1 MKAVILAAGQGTR
14 MGPLTQNRPK
24 VMLPI
29 ANIPMLSHVILS
41 AHDAGIKEF
50 VLVVGYHSEIV
61 KEYFGDGSEMDVS
74 IEYAHQK
81 KQLGT
86 ADAVRAAQEMVDERF
101 LVLNG
106 DIIASSV
113 HIKSMAEQKWDVVVT
128 ARHVDNPSD
137 FGVLEVSD
145 NRVLRIIEKPKKPST
160 NLANA
165 GIYVFPLAI
174 FDAIKRT
181 KKSVRGEYEITGSL
195 QMLIDEGEDV
205 GYLTLSGNWLDIGR
219 PWDLLDSNEYF
230 LSCLMNPSK
239 KDELSLGSSNL
250 QPEAKGEIE
259 PLATLKGSI
268 SIGEGTII
276 RNGAYIE
283 GPVVIGKNCDIGPNC
298 YIRPSTSIGDNVRIG
313 NAVEIKNSIIMK
325 GTHIGHLS
333 YVGDSIIGERCNFGA
348 GTKVANLR
356 HDGRTIRVRLKGK
369 LIDSGRKKLGTIMGD
384 DVHTGINSMI
394 NVGAVVENGVKILPG
409 EFVKN

>member
-1 MKAVILAAGQGTR
+1 MKAVILSAGQGTR
-14 MGPLTQNRPK
+14 MGPLTKNRPK
-24 VMLPI
+24 IMLPI
-29 ANIPMLSHVILS
+29 ANKPLLWHVILS

-50 VLVVGYHSEIV
+50 VLVVGYHAELI

-106 DIIASSV
+106 DIVVSPV
-113 HIKSMAEQKWDVVVT
+113 HIKSMTEQKSDVVMT
-128 ARHVDNPSD
+128 ARHVDNPSE

-145 NRVLRIIEKPKKPST
+145 NRVLRIIEKPKKPYT

-165 GIYVFPLAI
+165 GIYVLPLAI
-174 FDAIKRT
+174 FNAIKRT
-181 KKSVRGEYEITGSL
+181 KKSVRKEYEITDSL
-195 QMLIDEGEDV
+195 QMLIGDGKDV
-205 GYLTLSGNWLDIGR
+205 GYLTLSENWLDIGR
-219 PWDLLDSNEYF
+219 PWDLLDANEYF
-230 LSCLMNPSK
+230 LSC
-239 KDELSLGSSNL
+239 L

-283 GPVVIGKNCDIGPNC
+283 GPVIIGKNCDIGPNC

-333 YVGDSIIGERCNFGA
+333 YVGDSIIGEGCNFGA

-356 HDGRTIRVRLKGK
+356 HDRRTVRVKLKGK
-369 LIDSGRKKLGTIMGD
+369 LINSGRKSSVQLWGMACTLVLI
-384 DVHTGINSMI
+384 
-394 NVGAVVENGVKILPG
+394 A
-409 EFVKN
+409 

>member
-14 MGPLTQNRPK
+14 MGPLTKNRPK

-29 ANIPMLSHVILS
+29 ANKPLLSHVITS
-41 AHDAGIKEF
+41 AHDAGINDF
-50 VLVVGYHSEIV
+50 VLVVGYHSEII
-61 KEYFGDGSEMDVS
+61 KDYFGDGSEMGVNIVYS
-74 IEYAHQK
+74 CQE

-86 ADAVRAAQEMVDERF
+86 ADAVRAALEIVDDRF

-106 DIIASSV
+106 DIIVSSS
-113 HIKSMAEQKWDVVVT
+113 HIKKMVAQTSEIVMT
-128 ARHVDNPSD
+128 ARHVDNPSGL
-137 FGVLEVSD
+137 GVLEVS
-145 NRVLRIIEKPKKPST
+145 NGRVLRIIEKPQKPST

-165 GIYVFPLAI
+165 GIYVFSPSI

-181 KKSVRGEYEITGSL
+181 KQSVRGEYEITDSL
-195 QMLIDEGEDV
+195 QLLINEGRDV
-205 GYLTLSGNWLDIGR
+205 SYLTLSENWLDVGR
-219 PWDLLDSNEYF
+219 PWDLLDANEYF
-230 LSCLMNPSK
+230 LSCL
-239 KDELSLGSSNL
+239 
-250 QPEAKGEIE
+250 QPEVKGEIE
-259 PLATLKGSI
+259 QLATLKGSI
-268 SIGEGTII
+268 SVGDGTII

-283 GPVVIGKNCDIGPNC
+283 GTVAIGRNCDIGPNC
-298 YIRPSTSIGDNVRIG
+298 YIRSGTSIGDDVRIG

-356 HDGRTIRVRLKGK
+356 HDGRTILVRLKGE
-369 LIDSGRKKLGTIMGD
+369 IMDSGRKKLGTVMGD

-394 NVGAVVENGVKILPG
+394 NVGAVVENGAMIAPG
-409 EFVKN
+409 ELVK